1 MLDLLYNK
9 SNLIGRLSA
18 LKPRKSIFM
27 IHVQVPTAKATGHD
41 NKTLVE
47 QDRGGY
53 RAYTTPRAV
62 LKNGGEKLI

>member
-9 SNLIGRLSA
+9 TNLIGRLSA

-41 NKTLVE
+41 NETKIEAAIGHT
-47 QDRGGY
+47 QRRGQY
-53 RAYTTPRAV
+53 
-62 LKNGGEKLI
+62 